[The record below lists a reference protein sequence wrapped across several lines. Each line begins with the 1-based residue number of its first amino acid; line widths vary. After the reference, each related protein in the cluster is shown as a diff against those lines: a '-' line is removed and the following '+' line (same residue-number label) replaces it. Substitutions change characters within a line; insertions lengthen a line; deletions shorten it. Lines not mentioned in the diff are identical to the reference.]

1 MEAKTIAK
9 ILEETKAGQF
19 FSVTIRRPAK
29 TFKGTIEKI
38 EKMSQSQGILCDY
51 ANRKPVK
58 EGVENDERTAPELP
72 KHIKESAKIGPVK
85 FWYGNNDET
94 YLPVCATGNEPK
106 VKWFMDG
113 IETDYKTVEPMLLA
127 SERLSKPTK
136 SEVEEKSQAQ
146 FFGVNVKNVIAVNG
160 QSTVKAKFTQGLAT
174 DNTKTAAN

>member
-9 ILEETKAGQF
+9 ILEETKTGQF
-19 FSVTIRRPAK
+19 FSVTIRRRAK
-29 TFKGTIEKI
+29 TFKGTVDLI
-38 EKMSQSQGILCDY
+38 EKMSNSQGILCDY

-58 EGVENDERTAPELP
+58 EGVENDERMAPELP

-85 FWYGNNDET
+85 FWYGDNGET

-106 VKWFMDG
+106 VKWFLNG
-113 IETDYKTVEPMLLA
+113 IETDYKNVEHMLLA
-127 SERLSKPTK
+127 SERIKKPTK

-146 FFGVNVKNVIAVNG
+146 FFGVNIKNVIAVNG
-160 QSTVKAKFTQGLAT
+160 KSTVKAKFTKGLAT